1 MAFQVGD
8 YVRYDG
14 EWGGVHFGEVVGVDE
29 TTVQVR
35 FDSFDYS
42 VDEEDGLGDFHYM
55 TPDILTLVE
64 RLDTWAAAEKSF
76 ESNVRRILD
85 KIGDELVSKNQA
97 YGDSALNPVRVF
109 SKADRTEQ
117 LNVRLDDK
125 LSRVARGHE
134 YPGDDTLK
142 DIVGYIIL
150 LMIDRETA

>member
-14 EWGGVHFGEVVGVDE
+14 VWGGVHFGEVVGFDE
-29 TTVQVR
+29 TTVAVR
-35 FDSFDYS
+35 FDTFNYS
-42 VDEEDGLGDFHYM
+42 SDKEDGLEDFHYIR
-55 TPDILTLVE
+55 PKHLTLVE
-64 RLDTWAAAEKSF
+64 RPGRSF

-97 YGDSALNPVRVF
+97 YGDSALNPVRIF

>member
-1 MAFQVGD
+1 MEFQVGD
-8 YVRYDG
+8 RVCYDG
-14 EWGGVHFGEVVGVDE
+14 RGDVLFGEVIGVDR
-29 TTVQVR
+29 TTVRVR
-35 FDSFDYS
+35 FDGFDYS
-42 VDEEDGLGDFHYM
+42 SEGEDGPGDFHYIL
-55 TPDILTLVE
+55 PDNLTLVE
-64 RLDTWAAAEKSF
+64 RPGGSF

-85 KIGDELVSKNQA
+85 KIGDELVAKNQA
-97 YGDSALNPVRVF
+97 YGDSALNPVRIF

>member
-14 EWGGVHFGEVVGVDE
+14 ATEGFGEVHFGEVVGVDG

-35 FDSFDYS
+35 FDTYDYS

-55 TPDILTLVE
+55 MAENLTLVE
-64 RLDTWAAAEKSF
+64 RPGGSF

-85 KIGDELVSKNQA
+85 KIGDELVAKNQA
-97 YGDSALNPVRVF
+97 YGDSALNPVRIF

-117 LNVRLDDK
+117 LNIRLDDK
-125 LSRVARGHE
+125 ISRVARGHE

>member
-14 EWGGVHFGEVVGVDE
+14 EGDVHFGEVVGLDGM
-29 TTVQVR
+29 TVQVR
-35 FDSFDYS
+35 FDTFDYS
-42 VDEEDGLGDFHYM
+42 SDEEDNLEDFHYM
-55 TPDILTLVE
+55 KAENLTLVE
-64 RLDTWAAAEKSF
+64 RPGGSF

-97 YGDSALNPVRVF
+97 YGDSALNPVRIF

>member
-14 EWGGVHFGEVVGVDE
+14 ATEGFGEVHFGEVVGVDG

-35 FDSFDYS
+35 FDTYDYS

-55 TPDILTLVE
+55 MAENLTLVE
-64 RLDTWAAAEKSF
+64 RPGGSF

-85 KIGDELVSKNQA
+85 KIGDELVAKNQA

-150 LMIDRETA
+150 LMIDSETA

>member
-14 EWGGVHFGEVVGVDE
+14 VEDGVYFGEGEVVGVDE
-29 TTVQVR
+29 TTVHVR
-35 FDSFDYS
+35 FDTFDYS
-42 VDEEDGLGDFHYM
+42 TDGEDGLGDFHY
-55 TPDILTLVE
+55 ILAKNLTLVE
-64 RLDTWAAAEKSF
+64 RPGGSF

-85 KIGDELVSKNQA
+85 KIGDELVAKNQA
-97 YGDSALNPVRVF
+97 YGDSALNPVRIF

-117 LNVRLDDK
+117 LYVRLDDK

-142 DIVGYIIL
+142 DIVGYITL